1 MTCGTW
7 IMNEDLHNYWITKK
21 VVLDFAEDA
30 SIPIHE
36 ETPIEET
43 VKLVFTDQG
52 VWGGSNDN

>member
-1 MTCGTW
+1 MARDNHFQKFSTYY
-7 IMNEDLHNYWITKK
+7 LRTKK

-36 ETPIEET
+36 EIPVEET

-52 VWGGSNDN
+52 VWGGSDDN